1 MLKGAGLVDA
11 LMEEDAVA
19 LTEEPKGL
27 LYLLFETV
35 IDVLD
40 RKVMKS

>member
-1 MLKGAGLVDA
+1 
-11 LMEEDAVA
+11 MEEDAGA
-19 LTEEPKGL
+19 LTGEPKGL
-27 LYLLFETV
+27 LYLLVKTV